1 MAITDH
7 DFKRYSNPEFSL
19 LDQEYRKIRN
29 QYLFW
34 TVVLSI
40 CLFLSGLAILIPFI
54 MAKQSYE
61 YITMLKERERVDKLL
76 EFAKL
81 RSGEYNNRFAIYALV
96 DMKVKDIAFLLDDLL
111 EEANVF
117 MFINLRNK
125 YQLAFEVL
133 AAKLDYDSV
142 GKMLQLLEKP
152 TQRYHIVPSIPITS
166 VYYLDD
172 EPLKAKCMISSLL
185 LDFDEDLVIACPN
198 CGNLAK
204 KELLTEWLEENGTC
218 KACDRKISMAD
229 CPIVKIK
236 E

>member
-1 MAITDH
+1 MSISDH

-54 MAKQSYE
+54 MAKRSYE

-172 EPLKAKCMISSLL
+172 EMNP
-185 LDFDEDLVIACPN
+185 
-198 CGNLAK
+198 
-204 KELLTEWLEENGTC
+204 
-218 KACDRKISMAD
+218 
-229 CPIVKIK
+229 
-236 E
+236 